1 MYHRLQRSANT
12 LKDYSK
18 GQKICYHFGNK
29 YYIKKIKIKKKKRGG
44 GVFCHVKHE
53 WTKAWLHLEET
64 HLTYKSVQLPSEP
77 PLVDAAIQL
86 EELRDGPHREDAL
99 KNALES

>member
-29 YYIKKIKIKKKKRGG
+29 YYIKKIKIKKKRGG
-44 GVFCHVKHE
+44 GG
-53 WTKAWLHLEET
+53 
-64 HLTYKSVQLPSEP
+64 SVM
-77 PLVDAAIQL
+77 
-86 EELRDGPHREDAL
+86 
-99 KNALES
+99 

>member
-1 MYHRLQRSANT
+1 M
-12 LKDYSK
+12 
-18 GQKICYHFGNK
+18 
-29 YYIKKIKIKKKKRGG
+29 
-44 GVFCHVKHE
+44 KHE
-53 WTKAWLHLEET
+53 RTKAWLHLEET

-99 KNALES
+99 KNALESKHNAKHRNYIKQVAF

>member
-29 YYIKKIKIKKKKRGG
+29 YYIKKIKIKKKKGG
-44 GVFCHVKHE
+44 GGC
-53 WTKAWLHLEET
+53 
-64 HLTYKSVQLPSEP
+64 SVM
-77 PLVDAAIQL
+77 
-86 EELRDGPHREDAL
+86 
-99 KNALES
+99 

>member
-29 YYIKKIKIKKKKRGG
+29 YYIKKIKIKKKKGGG
-44 GVFCHVKHE
+44 GVLSC
-53 WTKAWLHLEET
+53 ET
-64 HLTYKSVQLPSEP
+64 RVDKSL
-77 PLVDAAIQL
+77 AA
-86 EELRDGPHREDAL
+86 P
-99 KNALES
+99 